1 MEAAVLIP
9 SKPHLVQ
16 IRTCVNQTR
25 SGLKLPTSQ
34 RSRRRRRRR
43 CRRRC
48 RRCRRHLLHNNCV
61 DREHKYL
68 FK

>member
-43 CRRRC
+43 RRQ
-48 RRCRRHLLHNNCV
+48 RRHLLHNNCV